1 MATRSE
7 LYPSRWLSAI
17 DCETPIVA
25 TIDRCVIETVG
36 QGVKAERKPVAYF
49 AGNRLKPLIINKTNY
64 DAIVGLTGREDTDEW
79 DGAVVELF
87 AIDVN
92 GPNGPTRGVRVRRP
106 RKPATKSAPRPA
118 AAPEPDQIDEAMPT
132 LEPEAAQ

>member
-1 MATRSE
+1 MATRAE
-7 LYPSRWLSAI
+7 LYPSRWLSAA

-25 TIDRCVIETVG
+25 KIDRCVVELIG
-36 QGVKAERKPVAYF
+36 QASKAERKPVIYF
-49 AGNRLKPLIINKTNY
+49 HGDRLKPLIVNKTNY
-64 DAIVGLTGREDTDEW
+64 DTLVALTGREDTDEW

-106 RKPATKSAPRPA
+106 RKPAPKPAPRPA
-118 AAPEPDQIDEAMPT
+118 AAAEPDDIDYAMPDQ
-132 LEPEAAQ
+132 EPAL